1 MKKFL
6 FIPFLFLIF
15 EVSAQKLV
23 SKQSPLT
30 DFTIEETNV
39 IVLPPMPLREIL
51 NEELIILS
59 QKKGKVVQPSDI
71 EETTA
76 KTVQLTSTLI
86 PVSSEEIEQLSKQK
100 KKVIIE
106 TENEKV
112 NQPAYIELKAKLIPI
127 E

>member
-23 SKQSPLT
+23 SKQSPLS

-39 IVLPPMPLREIL
+39 IVLLPMPLREISD
-51 NEELIILS
+51 EELIIFS
-59 QKKGKVVQPSDI
+59 QKKEKVVQPLDI

-76 KTVQLTSTLI
+76 KTVNLTGTLI
-86 PVSSEEIEQLSKQK
+86 SVSSEEIEQLSKQK

-106 TENEKV
+106 AENEKV
-112 NQPAYIELKAKLIPI
+112 NQPAYKELKAKLIPV

>member
-23 SKQSPLT
+23 SKQSPLS
-30 DFTIEETNV
+30 DFTIEKTNV
-39 IVLPPMPLREIL
+39 IVLPPMPLREISD
-51 NEELIILS
+51 EELIILS
-59 QKKGKVVQPSDI
+59 QKKGKVVQPLDI

-76 KTVQLTSTLI
+76 KTVNLTGTLI

-106 TENEKV
+106 AENEKV
-112 NQPAYIELKAKLIPI
+112 NQPAYIELKAKLIPV